1 MDIRILNR
9 EDAQEVEALEREAF
23 PDSWSLKSIEGT
35 LEQKNY
41 VNLGAWREG
50 ELLGYLFF
58 SCMMDEGEIIRI
70 ATAPKERRKGIAKLL
85 FSELK
90 KNCLEQ
96 GVDKWMLDVRA
107 GNEAALACYRKL
119 GFPGRRVSEELLHSS
134 CGGCGAY
141 ELQDQ
146 IIIGKTDSGS
156 HWAK

>member
-1 MDIRILNR
+1 MDVRILNR

-23 PDSWSLKSIEGT
+23 PDPWSLKSIEGT

-41 VNLGAWREG
+41 VNLGVLREG

-96 GVDKWMLDVRA
+96 GVDKWMLDVSA
-107 GNEAALACYRKL
+107 GNDAAFACYRKL
-119 GFPGRRVSEELLHSS
+119 GFCEDGRRKDFYKDPVEDAILMSCELR
-134 CGGCGAY
+134 
-141 ELQDQ
+141 
-146 IIIGKTDSGS
+146 
-156 HWAK
+156 

>member
-1 MDIRILNR
+1 MSEKKGWRKVDVRILNR

-23 PDSWSLKSIEGT
+23 PDPWSLKSIEGT

-41 VNLGAWREG
+41 VNLGVWREG

-90 KNCLEQ
+90 KNCLAQ

-107 GNEAALACYRKL
+107 GNDAALACYRKL
-119 GFPGRRVSEELLHSS
+119 GFCKDGRRKDFYKDPVEDAILMSCELR
-134 CGGCGAY
+134 
-141 ELQDQ
+141 
-146 IIIGKTDSGS
+146 
-156 HWAK
+156 

>member
-58 SCMMDEGEIIRI
+58 FFMMDEGEIIRI

-119 GFPGRRVSEELLHSS
+119 GFREDGCRKNFYTAPVEDAVLMS
-134 CGGCGAY
+134 CK
-141 ELQDQ
+141 
-146 IIIGKTDSGS
+146 IR
-156 HWAK
+156 

>member
-1 MDIRILNR
+1 MDVRILNR

-23 PDSWSLKSIEGT
+23 PDPWSLKSIEGT

-41 VNLGAWREG
+41 VNLGVLREG

-107 GNEAALACYRKL
+107 GNDTAFACYRKL
-119 GFPGRRVSEELLHSS
+119 GFCEDGRRKDFYKDPVEDAILMSCELR
-134 CGGCGAY
+134 
-141 ELQDQ
+141 
-146 IIIGKTDSGS
+146 
-156 HWAK
+156 

>member
-23 PDSWSLKSIEGT
+23 PDPWSLKSIEGT

-41 VNLGAWREG
+41 VNLGVWREG

-85 FSELK
+85 FSDLK
-90 KNCLEQ
+90 KNCLAQ

-107 GNEAALACYRKL
+107 GNDAALACYRKL
-119 GFPGRRVSEELLHSS
+119 GFCEDGRRKDFYKDPVEDAILMSCELR
-134 CGGCGAY
+134 
-141 ELQDQ
+141 
-146 IIIGKTDSGS
+146 
-156 HWAK
+156 

>member
-23 PDSWSLKSIEGT
+23 PDPWSLKSIEGT

-41 VNLGAWREG
+41 VNLGVWREG

-107 GNEAALACYRKL
+107 GNDAAFACYRKL
-119 GFPGRRVSEELLHSS
+119 GFCEDGRRKDFYKDPVEDAILMSCELR
-134 CGGCGAY
+134 
-141 ELQDQ
+141 
-146 IIIGKTDSGS
+146 
-156 HWAK
+156 

>member
-1 MDIRILNR
+1 MDVRILNR

-23 PDSWSLKSIEGT
+23 PDPWSLKSIEGT

-41 VNLGAWREG
+41 VNLGVWREG

-70 ATAPKERRKGIAKLL
+70 ATAPKERRKGMAKLL

-90 KNCLEQ
+90 KNCLAQ

-107 GNEAALACYRKL
+107 GNDAALACYRKL
-119 GFPGRRVSEELLHSS
+119 GFCKDGRRKDFYKDPVEDAILMSCELR
-134 CGGCGAY
+134 
-141 ELQDQ
+141 
-146 IIIGKTDSGS
+146 
-156 HWAK
+156 